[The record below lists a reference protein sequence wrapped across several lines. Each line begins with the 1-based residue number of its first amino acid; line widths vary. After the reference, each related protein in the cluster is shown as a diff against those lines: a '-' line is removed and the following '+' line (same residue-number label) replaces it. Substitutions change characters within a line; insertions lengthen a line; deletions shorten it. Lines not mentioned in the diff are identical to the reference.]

1 MITVLFVLFIALTA
15 VKTIQSMNTVLYAPA
30 SVFWY
35 SYAYKNNNL
44 ISILIILTLNTIQI
58 KPL

>member
-15 VKTIQSMNTVLYAPA
+15 VKTIQSVNTVLYAPA

-35 SYAYKNNNL
+35 SYKNNNL